1 VQPSLPVLS
10 EAAPQGVDPGPAL
23 AACSKWAAVPD
34 SDTPLTAAGLR
45 ALADHLEQTL
55 PSLAG
60 ELRSLSADADAKYA
74 EREDAWAPIAAAVL
88 AWCASAEDAQASLA
102 PRRIGQG
109 GRGLAEGLTRWLNE
123 TADLVA
129 LLQTDAGLI
138 ATSNPS

>member
-10 EAAPQGVDPGPAL
+10 EVAPLGVDPGPAL
-23 AACSKWAAVPD
+23 AAWSKWAAVPD
-34 SDTPLTAAGLR
+34 YDAPLTPTGLR

-60 ELRSLSADADAKYA
+60 ELRSLSADAGARYA
-74 EREDAWAPIAAAVL
+74 GREDAWAPVAAAVSE
-88 AWCASAEDAQASLA
+88 WCA
-102 PRRIGQG
+102 RRGRAGRPGARRVGQG

-123 TADLVA
+123 IADLVA
-129 LLQTDAGLI
+129 LLQTHAGLI